1 MRQSHCEVG
10 FCLALRGVIS
20 TDFLTEGGKTMRI
33 RDMMTKNPITV
44 DGETLVLDAQK
55 IMKENNIR
63 RLPVVDKGKLVGM
76 ITKHDLL
83 EASPSPATS
92 LSVHELNYLLSKMK
106 VKEIMKKN
114 PATLT
119 PDTPFEEALRIG
131 QEKKIGSFP
140 IVDKG
145 KLVGIATE
153 SDIVRFMTR
162 ALGIREEGSRIT
174 IEGLGG
180 KLTDLAKIISIVS
193 QHQTIILSMISLPR
207 PEKKDWMIVLRLKTS
222 DPDPIV
228 KDFKKAGYNVT
239 YSSWFRCET
248 GQATAQA

>member
-1 MRQSHCEVG
+1 
-10 FCLALRGVIS
+10 
-20 TDFLTEGGKTMRI
+20 MRI

-44 DGETLVLDAQK
+44 DSETLVVDAQK

-63 RLPVVDKGKLVGM
+63 RLPVVDKGKLLGM
-76 ITKHDLL
+76 VTKHDLL

-114 PATLT
+114 PVTLT
-119 PDTPFEEALRIG
+119 PDTPFEEALKIG

-140 IVDKG
+140 VVENG

-153 SDIVRFMTR
+153 SDIVRFLTR
-162 ALGIREEGSRIT
+162 ALGVREEGSRIT

-180 KLTDLAKIISIVS
+180 KLNDLERIISIVN
-193 QHQTIILSMISLPR
+193 QNHTVVLSMISLPR

-222 DPDPIV
+222 DLDPIV
-228 KDFKKAGYNVT
+228 RDFKKAGFNVT
-239 YSSWFRCET
+239 FSSWFRCEE
-248 GQATAQA
+248 GSATA

>member
-1 MRQSHCEVG
+1 
-10 FCLALRGVIS
+10 
-20 TDFLTEGGKTMRI
+20 MRI
-33 RDMMTKNPITV
+33 RDVMTKNPMTI
-44 DGETLVLDAQK
+44 DSQTLVLDAQK
-55 IMKENNIR
+55 IMRENNIR
-63 RLPVVDKGKLVGM
+63 RLPVVEKGKLVGI
-76 ITKHDLL
+76 ITHHDLL
-83 EASPSPATS
+83 EAAPSPATS

-114 PATLT
+114 PVTLT

-140 IVDKG
+140 VVENG

-153 SDIVRFMTR
+153 SDIVRFLTR
-162 ALGIREEGSRIT
+162 ALGVREEGSRIT

-180 KLTDLAKIISIVS
+180 KLTDLEKIISIAN
-193 QHQTIILSMISLPR
+193 QHQIIILSMISLPR

-228 KDFKKAGYNVT
+228 RDFKKAGFNVT
-239 YSSWFRCET
+239 YASWFRCET
-248 GQATAQA
+248 GQTTAQA

>member
-1 MRQSHCEVG
+1 MS
-10 FCLALRGVIS
+10 
-20 TDFLTEGGKTMRI
+20 MRI

-44 DGETLVLDAQK
+44 ESDTLVLDAQK

-63 RLPVVDKGKLVGM
+63 RLPVVDKGKLKGI

-92 LSVHELNYLLSKMK
+92 LSIHELNYLLSKMK

-114 PATLT
+114 PVTLT
-119 PDTPFEEALRIG
+119 PDTPFEEALKIG

-140 IVDKG
+140 VVENG

-162 ALGIREEGSRIT
+162 ALGISEEGSRIT

-180 KLTDLAKIISIVS
+180 KLNDLERIIQIVNE
-193 QHQTIILSMISLPR
+193 HHTIILSMFSMPR
-207 PEKKDWMIVLRLKTS
+207 SEKKDWMIVL
-222 DPDPIV
+222 
-228 KDFKKAGYNVT
+228 
-239 YSSWFRCET
+239 
-248 GQATAQA
+248 